1 MGLQEEIDKMRQEI
15 RSDSYSMSIGEWIS
29 LYETEEID
37 IHPEFQRFFRWTSSQ
52 KTSLIESILLG
63 IPIPPIFVS
72 QREDG
77 VWDVV
82 DGLQRL
88 STIYEFVGK
97 LKDEDQKL
105 LDPLI
110 LEKTKYLPNL
120 EGKKW
125 EDPDDFIN
133 SLTRDQRLLIK
144 RAKIGATI
152 LLKESDE
159 IAKYELFQRLNNGG
173 SIATAQEVRNCILVM
188 YNKEMFQWLK
198 KLSENEKFQECIA
211 LSEKQND
218 EQYGM
223 ELLLRFLIFRTIE
236 ENEMKKIGN
245 DLSGFLTNK
254 MLDIA
259 KNKEFNYSE
268 EESAFNKTFEI
279 LYEQLGNESF
289 RRYSPTK
296 DKFLGGFLVSAYEV
310 VALGIGYNCKIIPFP
325 EIDIK
330 EKVKQLWINPEYIN
344 SSGSGTS
351 GKHRI
356 PKLVPLGRQIFQ
368 P

>member
-15 RSDSYSMSIGEWIS
+15 RSDHYSMSIGEWIS
-29 LYETEEID
+29 LYENEEID

-88 STIYEFVGK
+88 STIYELVGK
-97 LKDEDQKL
+97 LKDENQEIKA
-105 LDPLI
+105 PLV

-125 EDPDDFIN
+125 EDPYDIPN
-133 SLTRDQRLLIK
+133 SLTQAQRLLIK
-144 RAKIGATI
+144 RAKIDANI

-159 IAKYELFQRLNNGG
+159 IAKYELFQRLNNGA

-188 YNKEMFQWLK
+188 YNRDMFHWLK
-198 KLSENEKFQECIA
+198 KLSENEMFQECIA

-218 EQYGM
+218 EQYDI
-223 ELLLRFLIFRTIE
+223 ELLLRFLILRTME

-245 DLSGFLTNK
+245 DLSVFLTNK

-259 KNKEFNYSE
+259 KNQDFNYSE
-268 EESAFNKTFEI
+268 EETAFYKTFEI
-279 LYEQLGNESF
+279 LYDQMGNNSF
-289 RRYSPTK
+289 RRYSPHK

-310 VALGIGYNCKIIPFP
+310 IALGVGYNYDKLYSSGV
-325 EIDIK
+325 DIK
-330 EKVKQLWINPEYIN
+330 ERIKQVWMNPEYIN

-356 PKLVPLGRQIFQ
+356 PKLVPLGRKIFQ